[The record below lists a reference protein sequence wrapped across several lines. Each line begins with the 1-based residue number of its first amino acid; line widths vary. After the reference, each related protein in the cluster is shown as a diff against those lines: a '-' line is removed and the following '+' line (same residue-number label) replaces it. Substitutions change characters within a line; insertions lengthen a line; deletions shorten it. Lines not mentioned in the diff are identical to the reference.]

1 MIGTGIKGTS
11 KEKLNAIQIPVPDE
25 EKQKEIINKYEEN
38 QNILNKYMS
47 EIENTKKY
55 ITDIENLRKELF

>member
-1 MIGTGIKGTS
+1 MTGSVIKVIS

-38 QNILNKYMS
+38 QVILNKYMS
-47 EIENTKKY
+47 EIENIKKY